1 MNFAPT
7 EEQNMVIEAART
19 FVRRE
24 LLPHEDIVE
33 ELNRVP
39 DDLFEQIKKRSIEK
53 GLFAA
58 NIPTEFGGGGLDT
71 LTFTLLERE
80 LGWVSYAL
88 HYVVHR
94 PSNILQAGTRTRSM
108 RN

>member
-1 MNFAPT
+1 MDFSPT
-7 EEQNMVIEAART
+7 EEQSMVIESART

-39 DDLFEQIKKRSIEK
+39 DDLFEQIVKSSIEQ

-80 LGWVSYAL
+80 LGWVTYAL
-88 HYVVHR
+88 QYVVHR
-94 PSNILQAGTRTRSM
+94 PATSCKGVRRNRSK
-108 RN
+108 RI

>member
-19 FVRRE
+19 FVQRE

-39 DDLFEQIKKRSIEK
+39 DDLFEQIKKRSIEQ

-80 LGWVSYAL
+80 LGWVTYAL
-88 HYVVHR
+88 QYVVHR
-94 PSNILQAGTRTRSM
+94 PSNILQAGTP
-108 RN
+108 

>member
-1 MNFAPT
+1 MNFSPT

-39 DDLFEQIKKRSIEK
+39 DDLFEQIKKRSIEQ
-53 GLFAA
+53 GLFGF
-58 NIPTEFGGGGLDT
+58 IFLLT
-71 LTFTLLERE
+71 LGTQTPNQTLGHHSR
-80 LGWVSYAL
+80 Y
-88 HYVVHR
+88 R
-94 PSNILQAGTRTRSM
+94 R
-108 RN
+108 